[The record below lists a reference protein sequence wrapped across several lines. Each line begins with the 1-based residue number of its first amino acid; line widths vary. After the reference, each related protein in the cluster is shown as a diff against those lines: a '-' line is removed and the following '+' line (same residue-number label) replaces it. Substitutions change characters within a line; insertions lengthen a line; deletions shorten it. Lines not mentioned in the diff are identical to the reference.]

1 LAGEKKKNWVCRV
14 VGHEK
19 PTTENWKNYFIGY
32 TTLKDYAW
40 DGLEPGQKIDVL
52 TTPALA
58 GGEAMTVLPAAR
70 GITQVDEVN
79 ARASLF
85 QTQAEAE
92 AAIPVGFSTVTINA
106 STGGSGVEASVN
118 PDIPF

>member
-1 LAGEKKKNWVCRV
+1 M
-14 VGHEK
+14 GHEK

-40 DGLEPGQKIDVL
+40 DALEPGQKIDVL

-70 GITQVDEVN
+70 EITQVDEVN
-79 ARASLF
+79 ARDSLF
-85 QTQAEAE
+85 QTQAK
-92 AAIPVGFSTVTINA
+92 AAATPVGSSTAPSTA
-106 STGGSGVEASVN
+106 STGGSRVEASVN